1 MGGKNGIVL
10 PALHHVYVE
19 EVQLAQ
25 GPLYRSGRAGGAGSH
40 CVSGEVSTDA
50 ALRRL
55 GRRGASNWTD
65 ATKT

>member
-25 GPLYRSGRAGGAGSH
+25 GPLYRSGRAGGD
-40 CVSGEVSTDA
+40 E
-50 ALRRL
+50 ALQTEQMQQKHRKVM
-55 GRRGASNWTD
+55 AYQ
-65 ATKT
+65 